1 MRLMLRTPGII
12 VSALLFVGG
21 AVAVAPPAQAALPY
35 TALKVTDQANGQVTA
50 QAYSNGIVYL
60 GGSFSQISDH
70 NGNVVTRHN
79 AAAINVSTGKVTSW
93 NPNIDGPVYA
103 VKVDANHVYLGG
115 HFATVGGTKDANLTS
130 TNKSNGNLASGW
142 TGKAGYVVRD
152 LLVSGTT
159 LYVGGGF
166 DKLSGATRTSIGA
179 VSTTTGA
186 IKSFNAHLA
195 GPGTAMVR
203 SIAMSPDGTRLYL
216 GGYFTSLNG
225 QSAYHIGA
233 VDPTT
238 GASRAFAYHPSGSSY
253 PDDMQAN
260 SAGLFVGFAGKGTDL
275 HGIGSFSLTTGAS
288 RWVFHTCGD
297 TQDLELVGSTMYIG
311 GHLRC
316 IKDLGQWPVTG
327 LGAVAQSNGAPVQ
340 WGTSANIGC
349 SQGCLGPWDLQLCG
363 AVMCVGGDSTRIN
376 GTLQA
381 KFAILQ

>member
-1 MRLMLRTPGII
+1 MRPSVRTPAI
-12 VSALLFVGG
+12 VVSTVLLLAGALAL
-21 AVAVAPPAQAALPY
+21 APPAAAALPY
-35 TALKVTDQANGQVTA
+35 TSLQVTDQANGQVTA
-50 QAYSNGIVYL
+50 QAYSKGIVYL
-60 GGSFSQISDH
+60 GGEFTQIFDH
-70 NGNVVTRHN
+70 NGNAVTRNH

-93 NPNIDGPVYA
+93 NPNVDGPVYA
-103 VKVDANHVYLGG
+103 IKADANHVYLGG
-115 HFATVGGTKDANLTS
+115 HFTTVGGTKDTNLTS
-130 TNKSNGNLASGW
+130 TNKTNGKIASGW

-152 LLVSGTT
+152 LLVNGST

-179 VSTTTGA
+179 VSTNTGA
-186 IKSFNAHLA
+186 IKSFDAHLS

-203 SIAMSPDGTRLYL
+203 SLAMSPDGTRLYL

-238 GASRAFAYHPSGSSY
+238 GATKPFAYHPSGSTY

-260 SAGLFVGFAGKGTDL
+260 ATGLFVGFAGKGTDL
-275 HGIGSFSLTTGAS
+275 HGIGSFNLTTGAS

-297 TQDLELVGSTMYIG
+297 TQDLELVGSTMYIA

-316 IKDLGQWPVTG
+316 IKSLGQWPVTG

-340 WGTSANIGC
+340 WGVKANIGC
-349 SQGCLGPWDLQLCG
+349 PKGCLGPWDLELCG
-363 AVMCVGGDSTRIN
+363 SVMCVGGDSTRIN
-376 GTLQA
+376 GKLQS
-381 KFAILQ
+381 KFAVLQ